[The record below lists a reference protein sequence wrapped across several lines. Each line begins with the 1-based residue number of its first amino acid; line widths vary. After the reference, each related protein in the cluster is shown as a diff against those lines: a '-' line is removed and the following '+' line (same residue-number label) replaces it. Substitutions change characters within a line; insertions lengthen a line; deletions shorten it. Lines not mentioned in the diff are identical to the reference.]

1 MVRLEVGWCCY
12 VGQGADHHGCCVVAA
27 AETTSQNDVLIY
39 TAPVAVRAWQRAAV
53 GMSADAAKEWLLKT
67 AQTLSII

>member
-1 MVRLEVGWCCY
+1 MVSLEVGWCCY

-39 TAPVAVRAWQRAAV
+39 TAPVVWLFEPGSEQQLERQPMQQR
-53 GMSADAAKEWLLKT
+53 SDY
-67 AQTLSII
+67 